1 MRLEGL
7 KKRGSTGYPPPTP
20 IAPRGNIL
28 SPILK
33 NNQFSPD
40 EKIIS

>member
-7 KKRGSTGYPPPTP
+7 KKKGFHWIPPSTP
-20 IAPRGNIL
+20 IAPRVNIL